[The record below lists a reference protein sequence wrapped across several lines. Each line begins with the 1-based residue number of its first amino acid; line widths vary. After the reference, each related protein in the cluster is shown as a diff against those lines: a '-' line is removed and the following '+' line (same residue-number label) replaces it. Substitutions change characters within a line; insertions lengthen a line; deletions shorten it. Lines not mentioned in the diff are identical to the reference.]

1 MTAYEMRMSG
11 WSSCVFSSDLLT
23 LVLADLGFTGSLG
36 TVTGLQGSVA
46 LSRIDPPATPPG
58 QLLTATAV
66 DVGVPVVAPR
76 IRFRLEPES
85 VLRLESVEATL
96 ADGRVTAA
104 DVAIT
109 LGGAPPV
116 PGGLTRSAGRRGG
129 K

>member
-1 MTAYEMRMSG
+1 MFREASG
-11 WSSCVFSSDLLT
+11 EISLGGRVRWPGEAVPPDDPLT

-76 IRFRLEPES
+76 NRFRLEPES
-85 VLRLESVEATL
+85 VLRLESVEGTQI
-96 ADGRVTAA
+96 GRAHVCTPVTNAHI
-104 DVAIT
+104 V
-109 LGGAPPV
+109 
-116 PGGLTRSAGRRGG
+116 
-129 K
+129 